1 MLTDMRDVYR
11 SRPKLGVHVKPAH
24 KVALALGIGIGA
36 SLLLLCA
43 CARQPPP
50 GTTPTH
56 ASVPTSTPVPTA
68 TPPPLPTAFSPPGP
82 PPAINLAIQGPG
94 PLQVS
99 SGEVTVYTLTVLNP
113 GPAPV
118 SGILLTDDFPSGLVP
133 LWTRP
138 ARPICTRQGRTVDCE
153 TGALQAGD
161 ALTVTLDLSSGGTTT
176 PTTGQ
181 PAGMAWDLAGPSCTI
196 DDGTVPPRVTCRM
209 AYLQPGAQAQMQVGV
224 GVDAGASGDLVHTT
238 SIEASEPDTDLSN
251 NRAAFTMTV
260 GPAPLPGTNTEE
272 PALSNAEG
280 PASSESVAGTPVLT
294 TADLT
299 IQAEGPTSVYAGLPF
314 TYAYTITNRGPLNT
328 ARVRFV
334 DVVPPATTLH
344 AYSPGLP
351 RCEQSGDTL
360 TCTLRDPDSGETATF
375 TVVIDGHAGQPMK
388 MELDPL
394 MPGWPLCTVLRERD
408 YLHIL
413 NCELGLLRPGQ
424 ATHVQ
429 LAFIAGGVRERVMT
443 NTVSVIAN
451 EHGPGLPS
459 VALTNTATITV
470 GIRADLLVRSEISGP
485 GVVGETLSYTLKAVN
500 LGPSD
505 ADVILTHTLPIHTR
519 LVSATSGRGDDCSVE
534 REGSA
539 ADTLVCKLGRLV
551 GGETVTVEIVV
562 AVDDS
567 LPPGEEIFCSARV
580 ISEQADPDPAN
591 NELTQAIPVS
601 TGTQD

>member
-1 MLTDMRDVYR
+1 
-11 SRPKLGVHVKPAH
+11 
-24 KVALALGIGIGA
+24 LGIGIGA

-50 GTTPTH
+50 TTTPAR
-56 ASVPTSTPVPTA
+56 ASVPTCTPFATA
-68 TPPPLPTAFSPPGP
+68 TPPPRPTAFSPPGP
-82 PPAINLAIQGPG
+82 PPAIDLAIQGPG
-94 PLQVS
+94 LLQVS
-99 SGEVTVYTLTVLNP
+99 SGEVAVYTLTVLNP
-113 GPAPV
+113 GPAPA
-118 SGILLTDDFPSGLVP
+118 SGILLTDDFPSGLIP

-161 ALTVTLDLSSGGTTT
+161 ALTVTLDLSSGATTT

-181 PAGMAWDLAGPSCTI
+181 PTGVAWDLAGPSCTI
-196 DDGTVPPRVTCRM
+196 VDGTAPPRVTCRM
-209 AYLQPGAQAQMQVGV
+209 AYLQSGAQAQMQIGV

-260 GPAPLPGTNTEE
+260 GPAPLPATNTEE
-272 PALSNAEG
+272 PALSNIEG
-280 PASSESVAGTPVLT
+280 PAPSESMTGTPVLT
-294 TADLT
+294 TTDLT

-314 TYAYTITNRGPLNT
+314 TYAYTITNQGPLDA

-388 MELDPL
+388 IELDPL

-443 NTVSVIAN
+443 STVSVIAN
-451 EHGPGLPS
+451 EHEPGLPS
-459 VALTNTATITV
+459 VDLTNTATITV

-485 GVVGETLSYTLKAVN
+485 AAAGNRLSYTLEAVN

-519 LVSATSGRGDDCSVE
+519 LISATSGRGDDCRAE
-534 REGSA
+534 REGST
-539 ADTLVCKLGRLV
+539 ADTILCNLGRLV

-567 LPPGEEIFCSARV
+567 LTPGEEIFYSAMV
-580 ISEQADPDPAN
+580 EAEQADPDLAN

-601 TGTQD
+601 TGTKD